1 MLAVNGEQC
10 SQRKA
15 SSYFRVHR
23 STLRYCPKFPSVKKE
38 TIDNAIVDLSIEHP
52 ELGSDKVGRLVRN
65 RGLRV
70 SSERVR
76 KVRREECLQVP
87 PPKKK
92 QSRRGI
98 STGQHPK
105 KAARRGHVWT
115 WDFIHDTTLKGGSYR
130 TLSVVDEYTREVHA
144 LHVARNIG
152 SGKVR
157 EVMSKLV
164 ERHGAPGHI
173 RSDNGPEFVAKSLQ
187 AWLKYENIKT
197 LYIDPGCPWQNGYVE
212 SFHDKFRRECLA
224 RELFYTLSEARVV
237 IAAWR
242 KKFNQIRPHRSLSM
256 KTPEEFA
263 LGWTPGERYRAQHA
277 SYAAASGL
285 RCGSML
291 TERWNPL
298 SIGSDPLTLSGP

>member
-1 MLAVNGEQC
+1 MLAVSGGQC

-15 SSYFRVHR
+15 ANYFRIHR
-23 STLRYCPKFPSVKKE
+23 STLRYHPKLPSAKKE
-38 TIDNAIVDLSIEHP
+38 EIDNAIVELSIEHP

-70 SSERVR
+70 SSQRVR

-92 QSRRGI
+92 QSRRGK
-98 STGQHPK
+98 STGRFPK
-105 KAARRGHVWT
+105 KASRRGHIWT
-115 WDFIHDTTLKGGSYR
+115 WDFIHDRTIHGGSFR
-130 TLSVVDEYTREVHA
+130 VLSVVDEYTREVLA

-152 SGKVR
+152 SGKVL
-157 EVMSKLV
+157 EVMDGLI
-164 ERHGAPGHI
+164 ERHGAPGYI
-173 RSDNGPEFVAKSLQ
+173 RSDNGPEFVAKHLQ
-187 AWLKYENIKT
+187 AWLAGEAIKT

-212 SFHDKFRRECLA
+212 SFHDKFRRECLG
-224 RELFYTLSEARVV
+224 REELFTLSEARVV

-263 LGWTPGERYRAQHA
+263 LGWQPGERYRSQHG
-277 SYAAASGL
+277 SSTPASGL
-285 RCGSML
+285 RSGTML
-291 TERWNPL
+291 TSPRNQL
-298 SIGSDPLTLSGP
+298 LTDLNPLTLSGP

>member
-1 MLAVNGEQC
+1 MPTRCSASKSCRRRSKKAVSAAHRRNYTLLSVSSEQC
-10 SQRKA
+10 SQRKS

-23 STLRYCPKFPSVKKE
+23 STLRYRPKFPSVKKE

-76 KVRREECLQVP
+76 IMRREEFLQVP

-98 STGQHPK
+98 STRQHPK

-130 TLSVVDEYTREVHA
+130 TLSVVDEYKREVHA

-152 SGKVR
+152 SRKVQ
-157 EVMSKLV
+157 EVMSELS
-164 ERHGAPGHI
+164 ERHRAPDHI

-197 LYIDPGCPWQNGYVE
+197 LYIDPMLPVAQWIRG
-212 SFHDKFRRECLA
+212 KFRRQV
-224 RELFYTLSEARVV
+224 SEGV
-237 IAAWR
+237 
-242 KKFNQIRPHRSLSM
+242 PS
-256 KTPEEFA
+256 T
-263 LGWTPGERYRAQHA
+263 
-277 SYAAASGL
+277 
-285 RCGSML
+285 
-291 TERWNPL
+291 
-298 SIGSDPLTLSGP
+298 